1 LIESVLRSLLS
12 EVNPKPHYGSQQ
24 HQAEHDID
32 SMFRR
37 CLVRGLALWY
47 ANSDGFHFVVD
58 GREGQTG
65 EALAVR
71 SWRHQADP
79 DQHQRTDHEHED
91 RVMQEVHI
99 DKPAGS

>member
-1 LIESVLRSLLS
+1 MAFVLIESVLRSVLS
-12 EVNPKPHYGSQQ
+12 EVNPKSHYSGQQ
-24 HQAEHDID
+24 HQAEDDID

-37 CLVRGLALWY
+37 RLVRGLALWY
-47 ANSDGFHFVVD
+47 ADSDSFHFVVD

-71 SWRHQADP
+71 SWRHQTDP
-79 DQHQRTDHEHED
+79 DQHQRADHEHEN

-99 DKPAGS
+99 DK